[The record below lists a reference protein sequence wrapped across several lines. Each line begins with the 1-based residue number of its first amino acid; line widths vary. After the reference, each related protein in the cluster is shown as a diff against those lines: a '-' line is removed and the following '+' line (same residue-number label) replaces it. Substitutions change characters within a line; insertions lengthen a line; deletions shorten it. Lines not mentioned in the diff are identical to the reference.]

1 VRDHIVYG
9 KTTADLPIRAPTPLN
24 IRDVTKSTLARFL
37 SRSVFDCCNKIDSKE
52 TLETAGPITPY
63 TGIVPGDGSISGPT
77 LWQSQ
82 RTAITSVPAR
92 RDPHSDMFRLPVGS
106 KTAPRFALFAARND
120 KVSALAMRFPNL
132 IDAEIRTP
140 LDPDVILLVR
150 PDSYVS
156 CTAKSDDLVV
166 VANYLDAIDAAKAVA
181 A

>member
-1 VRDHIVYG
+1 
-9 KTTADLPIRAPTPLN
+9 
-24 IRDVTKSTLARFL
+24 
-37 SRSVFDCCNKIDSKE
+37 
-52 TLETAGPITPY
+52 
-63 TGIVPGDGSISGPT
+63 
-77 LWQSQ
+77 
-82 RTAITSVPAR
+82 
-92 RDPHSDMFRLPVGS
+92 MFRHPVGS

-150 PDSYVS
+150 PDGYVS
-156 CTAKSDDLVV
+156 CTAKSDDLVLVLAV